1 MKKLLLIGALSSM
14 ILTNS
19 MADTKTYLGLQYGVA
34 VTQFQ
39 IKDNSGGKEKFS
51 DNANA
56 YKILVGQGLGD
67 NNYLQIYYENT
78 KYSNDDLKLVTKDQ
92 KQKEFGL
99 EWIKK
104 EKVVNNLYP
113 FAKLGVGIANIKL
126 DNNLTKESDISALSL
141 TLGAGIDLKTTDN
154 LSFYIGIDYNYK
166 KWEKFEDI
174 TSTYENKTT
183 QNSIKPY
190 IGLNLKF

>member
-1 MKKLLLIGALSSM
+1 MKKLLLIGTLSSM

-19 MADTKTYLGLQYGVA
+19 MADTKTYLGLQYGAA
-34 VTQFQ
+34 VTQF
-39 IKDNSGGKEKFS
+39 KEKNS
-51 DNANA
+51 SVSTSENANA

-67 NNYLQIYYENT
+67 NNYLQLYYERA
-78 KYSNDDLKLVTKDQ
+78 KYDDDV

-113 FAKLGVGIANIKL
+113 FAKLGLGIANMSL
-126 DNNLTKESDISALSL
+126 DNTFQESDVSALSL
-141 TLGAGIDLKTTDN
+141 TLGAGIDLKSTDN

-174 TSTYENKTT
+174 TSTYEYKTT

>member
-1 MKKLLLIGALSSM
+1 MKKLLLFGALSSI

-67 NNYLQIYYENT
+67 NNYLQLYYELA
-78 KYSNDDLKLVTKDQ
+78 KYDDVA

-113 FAKLGVGIANIKL
+113 FAKLGLGIANMDL
-126 DNNLTKESDISALSL
+126 ESDVSALSL
-141 TLGAGIDLKTTDN
+141 TLGAGVDLKTTDD

-174 TSTYENKTT
+174 TSTYKTT

>member
-1 MKKLLLIGALSSM
+1 MKKLLLIGTLSSM

-19 MADTKTYLGLQYGVA
+19 MADTKTYLGLQYGAA
-34 VTQFQ
+34 VTQF
-39 IKDNSGGKEKFS
+39 KEKNSGVS
-51 DNANA
+51 DSENANA

-67 NNYLQIYYENT
+67 NNYLQLYYERA
-78 KYSNDDLKLVTKDQ
+78 KYKDFSINALDDDF

-113 FAKLGVGIANIKL
+113 FAKLRLGIANISL
-126 DNNLTKESDISALSL
+126 DNKIQESDVSALSL
-141 TLGAGIDLKTTDN
+141 TLGAGVDLKTTDD

-166 KWEKFEDI
+166 KWEKIKYEDN
-174 TSTYENKTT
+174 TSTTYEYKIT

>member
-1 MKKLLLIGALSSM
+1 MKKLLLIGTLSSM

-34 VTQFQ
+34 VTQF
-39 IKDNSGGKEKFS
+39 KEKNSSES
-51 DNANA
+51 DSENANA

-67 NNYLQIYYENT
+67 NNYLQLYYERA
-78 KYSNDDLKLVTKDQ
+78 KYKDVSINALDDDF

-113 FAKLGVGIANIKL
+113 FAKLGLGIANISL
-126 DNNLTKESDISALSL
+126 DNKFQESDVSALSL
-141 TLGAGIDLKTTDN
+141 TLGAGIDLKTTDD

-166 KWEKFEDI
+166 KWEKIKYEDI
-174 TSTYENKTT
+174 TSTTYEYKIT